1 MDRALVAVLLI
12 LAVFLILTPAF
23 IWINNRFNHDPE
35 EIDDLSEEALMKLE
49 VKKQLLH
56 KLQQWINENHLT
68 QAQIGEKLA
77 VNQKTIAHILY
88 QRVDQLSVDTLM
100 SLLHRA
106 GEKVILSINE

>member
-1 MDRALVAVLLI
+1 MYRLLFGIAFVVIVLSI
-12 LAVFLILTPAF
+12 LFSAF
-23 IWINNRFNHDPE
+23 IWINNRSNHDSE
-35 EIDDLSEEALMKLE
+35 EMNDLSEEALMKLK

-100 SLLHRA
+100 SLLHRT
-106 GEKVILSINE
+106 GEKVTISIHA